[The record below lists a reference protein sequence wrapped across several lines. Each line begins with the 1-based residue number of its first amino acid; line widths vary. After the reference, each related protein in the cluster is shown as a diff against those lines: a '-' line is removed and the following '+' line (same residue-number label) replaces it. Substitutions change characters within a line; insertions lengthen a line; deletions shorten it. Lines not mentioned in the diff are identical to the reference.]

1 MLGVCKWGCLSGGIT
16 RLFAL
21 NLFISY
27 YNKKPHRLQ
36 SVYNLFTNRSKNPP
50 TYVIMYFVPD
60 GIPWTVHLANMYMV
74 IAKEEMSDDEVQK
87 VVDSTLEGRIYNG

>member
-1 MLGVCKWGCLSGGIT
+1 
-16 RLFAL
+16 
-21 NLFISY
+21 
-27 YNKKPHRLQ
+27 
-36 SVYNLFTNRSKNPP
+36 
-50 TYVIMYFVPD
+50 MYFVPD